1 MLIDYLR
8 MVVYDTDSHS
18 VNKET
23 VKFALLSL
31 VRFFKFIVYSSMEKY
46 LCESLAKSSTQV
58 STVKEV
64 LSRLMESEYVFGE
77 HMANKALKC
86 LELFDLITNRAG
98 YSEVQEIFD
107 RGYNEQPYENEI
119 WPENQHDQQNLNQN
133 SQDYSANWTSTQVN
147 QSWDTNN

>member
-107 RGYNEQPYENEI
+107 RGYNEQPYENEH
-119 WPENQHDQQNLNQN
+119 WLENQHNQQNLNQN
-133 SQDYSANWTSTQVN
+133 SQDYSANWTSTQGN
-147 QSWDTNN
+147 QSWNTNN